1 MVAAKLLDDAK
12 TVRVAPECAATV
24 TLTLVNGD
32 GEGGVTDGEAA
43 GGEGLLVPATKDAKP
58 PGGWLAMDNWNPR
71 WKLVEFCTKITKAR
85 CSVVLSGLEFC
96 GEETYSPCVM
106 RLS

>member
-1 MVAAKLLDDAK
+1 MVALKLLDNAK
-12 TVRVAPECAATV
+12 TVRVAPECAAMV
-24 TLTLVNGD
+24 TSTLVVTGD
-32 GEGGVTDGEAA
+32 GGVTDGT
-43 GGEGLLVPATKDAKP
+43 EGLLIPAVKDAKP
-58 PGGWLAMDNWNPR
+58 PGGWLAMVNWNPR

-96 GEETYSPCVM
+96 GDETYRPCVM